1 MCTYVNQ
8 SATDARL
15 KQLKN
20 KSIGYAWKAI
30 TIYKKT
36 GQYCAP
42 FYEIPYNQH
51 NVIAH
56 KERATSRAT
65 SRLTSG
71 VFHLSLTRKN
81 ARLLAKWLQNSFYN
95 TSNKHSYKV
104 VKVSFK
110 PEHLVVVGRSSY
122 GDKREFGLADGPDSL
137 CVAAFDFVDKIK

>member
-1 MCTYVNQ
+1 MCTHVDED
-8 SATDARL
+8 ATDAKR

-20 KSIGYAWKAI
+20 KSIGYAWKVIA
-30 TIYKKT
+30 IYKKT
-36 GQYCAP
+36 GQHCAP
-42 FYEIPYNQH
+42 FYGTSYNQH
-51 NVIAH
+51 NVIAY
-56 KERATSRAT
+56 KGRAT

-95 TSNKHSYKV
+95 TFNKHSYKV